1 MKNIEYMMATTIQIE
16 KEVQEQLCNMKIHS
30 RETYNDV
37 LERMIEDL
45 QELNQETKKEIE
57 KALKEIKSGKSK
69 KHEDL
74 KKEMGF

>member
-1 MKNIEYMMATTIQIE
+1 MMATTIQIE
-16 KEVQEQLCNMKIHS
+16 KEVRDELSNMKIHS

-57 KALKEIKSGKSK
+57 KALKEIKSGKFK

>member
-1 MKNIEYMMATTIQIE
+1 MATTIQIE
-16 KEVQEQLCNMKIHS
+16 KEVQEQLCDMKIHS

-45 QELNQETKKEIE
+45 QELDQETKKEIE
-57 KALKEIKSGKSK
+57 KALKEIDSGKYK

>member
-1 MKNIEYMMATTIQIE
+1 MATTIQIE
-16 KEVQEQLCNMKIHS
+16 TEVREELSNMKIHT

-57 KALKEIKSGKSK
+57 NALNEIKSGKSK

>member
-1 MKNIEYMMATTIQIE
+1 MMPTTIQIE
-16 KEVQEQLCNMKIHS
+16 KDVRDELTNMKIHS

-45 QELNQETKKEIE
+45 QELNHETKKEIE
-57 KALKEIKSGKSK
+57 KALKEIKSGKSN

>member
-1 MKNIEYMMATTIQIE
+1 MATTIQIE
-16 KEVQEQLCNMKIHS
+16 EEVRDELSNMKIHS

-74 KKEMGF
+74 RKEMGF

>member
-1 MKNIEYMMATTIQIE
+1 MATTIQIE
-16 KEVQEQLCNMKIHS
+16 KEVQEQLCDMKIHS

-45 QELNQETKKEIE
+45 QELDQETKNEIE
-57 KALKEIKSGKSK
+57 KALKEIKSGKFK
-69 KHEDL
+69 EHEDL

>member
-1 MKNIEYMMATTIQIE
+1 MNDIDYMMATTIQIE
-16 KEVQEQLCNMKIHS
+16 KEIQEQLCSMKIHS

-57 KALKEIKSGKSK
+57 KALKEIKSGKYK

>member
-1 MKNIEYMMATTIQIE
+1 MATTIQIE
-16 KEVQEQLCNMKIHS
+16 KEVQEQLSNMKIHS

-57 KALKEIKSGKSK
+57 KALKEIKSGKFK

>member
-1 MKNIEYMMATTIQIE
+1 MMATTIQIE
-16 KEVQEQLCNMKIHS
+16 KEVRDELSNMKIHS

-57 KALKEIKSGKSK
+57 KALKEIKSDKFK

>member
-1 MKNIEYMMATTIQIE
+1 MNDIEYIMHTTIQIE
-16 KEVQEQLCNMKIHS
+16 KEIKDELYNMKMYS

-45 QELNQETKKEIE
+45 QELNQETKKEIQ
-57 KALKEIKSGKSK
+57 KALKEIESGKFK

-74 KKEMGF
+74 RKEMGF

>member
-1 MKNIEYMMATTIQIE
+1 MSTTIQIE
-16 KEVQEQLCNMKIHS
+16 KEVRDELSTMKIHS

-37 LERMIEDL
+37 LERILEDL